1 MSHSCLNSGQDL
13 FETAMKHI
21 YGDGVPED
29 NNLAVKLLTQAHN
42 MGHVEATYNLGICFH
57 YGYGTGIDLS
67 KAYELYLESAKSGYG
82 KGMELVG
89 RFYNRGIYV
98 TKDRAQAD
106 HWLLR
111 ALDSSD
117 PDAVKEAEQEL
128 QIGG

>member
-1 MSHSCLNSGQDL
+1 M
-13 FETAMKHI
+13 
-21 YGDGVPED
+21 
-29 NNLAVKLLTQAHN
+29 VK
-42 MGHVEATYNLGICFH
+42 VW
-57 YGYGTGIDLS
+57 S
-67 KAYELYLESAKSGYG
+67 
-82 KGMELVG
+82 LVG

-98 TKDRAQAD
+98 TKDRAQAE